1 MIIYPAIDLIDG
13 ACVRLQQ
20 GDFQRQSDYAI
31 TAGQLAQQY
40 ASAGADWL
48 HVVDLD
54 AARGRDAQ
62 LELISRLA
70 GSAGVKVQSGG
81 GVRTGDDIE
90 QRLAAGIARVIVGSV
105 CVRQPQR
112 FIDWLQRFGAHQLVA
127 ALDVR
132 QQIRAGNEVWVPAV
146 AGWEQDSD
154 SDLMCLLQQLAAGGL
169 QHLLCTDIGRDGML
183 AGPNLALYA
192 QIRERFPQ
200 LQLQAS
206 GGVHE
211 LTDLA
216 ELQRLQVAGVI
227 IGKALL
233 EGRFTLPQALAQVSS

>member
-31 TAGQLAQQY
+31 SAMQLAQQY

-90 QRLAAGIARVIVGSV
+90 RRLTAGISHVIVGSV

-112 FIDWLQRFGAHQLVA
+112 FLDWLQRFGAQKLVA

-132 QQIRAGNEVWVPAV
+132 RQIHAGSEVWVPAV

-154 SDLMCLLQQLAAGGL
+154 SDLMSLLEQLAAGGL

-206 GGVHE
+206 GGVHA

-233 EGRFTLPQALAQVSS
+233 EGRFTLAQALAEVSS